1 MIFYDSNVLHYDQPC
16 GCTNVTAQK
25 KSFPLKIFSVNVAKS
40 ADSFCAVCTQ
50 EQANKITETLIVFI
64 FSCFSLKQFLS
75 TTISNGSSCFLR
87 GGFDLLEVTLCVL
100 Y

>member
-1 MIFYDSNVLHYDQPC
+1 MINRADVQMSLHK
-16 GCTNVTAQK
+16 K

-40 ADSFCAVCTQ
+40 SFSFFAVCTQ

-75 TTISNGSSCFLR
+75 TIISNGSSCFLR

-100 Y
+100 H